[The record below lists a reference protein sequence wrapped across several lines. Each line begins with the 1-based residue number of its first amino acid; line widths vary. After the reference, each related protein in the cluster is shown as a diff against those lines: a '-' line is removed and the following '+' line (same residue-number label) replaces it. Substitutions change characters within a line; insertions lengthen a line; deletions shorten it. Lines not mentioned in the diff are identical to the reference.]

1 MRTADIRQRWLD
13 YFESQG
19 HAVVPSASLVSPDP
33 SLLFTVAGMVPFIPY
48 MLGQQQPPWQRA
60 TSVQKCIRTLDIEE
74 VGKTTRHGT
83 FFQMNGNF
91 SFGDYFKEGAIGY
104 AWDLV
109 TGPESEGKYGFDP
122 ETVWVTVFHDDDEA
136 ADLWKRI
143 AGLPDERIQRRGMK
157 DNFWS
162 TGQPGP
168 AGPCSEIYIDRGP
181 EFGKEGGP
189 VVDEDRYLEIWNLV
203 FMQYERGP
211 GGGKDNFPILGELA
225 QKNIDT
231 GMGLERVAY
240 LKQGV
245 ANLYEI
251 DEVVPVIRKAEEIT
265 GRRYGAA
272 TDDDVRMRVI
282 ADHVRSSLMLMDDGV
297 VPGNE
302 GRGYVLRRLL
312 RRSVRAMRLMGVEDP
327 SLVPLLETSYQA
339 MRASYPALDAN
350 FPGISQTGAT
360 EEDAFRRTL
369 TQGITIF
376 DTAAASTKKA
386 GGKVIGGKEAFS
398 LHDTYGFPIDLTLE
412 MAAEQGLTVDETAFR
427 ALMQEQRDRARAD
440 AKSKKGG
447 HGDVS
452 AYQAVGAKTPSIFR
466 GYDELQVG
474 ATVVALLKDSVAVPV
489 AHAGETVE
497 IVLTETPFYP
507 ESGGQDSDTGVIRG
521 ANATLEVVDVQRPVK
536 DVIVHT
542 ARVDEGTIA
551 VGDAV
556 SAEVDG
562 VTRRNASRAH
572 SATHL
577 IHSALHEVLGHKA
590 NQAGSY
596 NKPGYMRL
604 DFSWTQSVSGAARG
618 EIEEIANRAIREDL
632 PVQTTIMSL
641 DEAKALGAMA
651 LFGEKYGDR
660 VRVVEIGGPFSRELC
675 AGTHVGASSQI
686 GLLTVTS
693 EGSVGSGARRI
704 EALVGA
710 DAFSHLAAERA
721 IVSELST
728 SLKTPSVD
736 LPARVHSLVER
747 LSAAEKELAAFRQ
760 QALLGAAK
768 GLADGA
774 KAVGGVTV
782 VAAGVAD
789 ASSADDLRALVLD
802 IRARLGDAA
811 PTVVALAAA
820 IEGRPAIVIATNDA
834 ARKAGVSAGDL
845 VKAAS
850 AVLGGGGGGKPDLAQ
865 GGGQDATAIPAAL
878 TAVTDLVAARG

>member
-13 YFESQG
+13 YFAAHG

-48 MLGQQQPPWQRA
+48 MLGQQRAPWPRA
-60 TSVQKCIRTLDIEE
+60 TSVQKCIRTLDIDE

-91 SFGDYFKEGAIGY
+91 SFGDYFKEGAITY

-122 ETVWVTVFHDDDEA
+122 ELVWVTVYHEDDEA
-136 ADLWKRI
+136 ADLWQRI
-143 AGLPDERIQRRGMK
+143 AGLPPERIQRRGMK

-189 VVDEDRYLEIWNLV
+189 VVDEDRYIEIWNLV
-203 FMQYERGP
+203 FMQYERGA
-211 GGGKDNFPILGELA
+211 GGGKDGFPILGELT

-231 GMGLERVAY
+231 GMGLERVAF

-245 ANLYEI
+245 ANMYEI
-251 DEVVPVIRKAEEIT
+251 DEVFPVIGTVQELT
-265 GRRYGAA
+265 GRTYGANR
-272 TDDDVRMRVI
+272 DDDVRMRVI
-282 ADHVRSSLMLMDDGV
+282 ADHVRSGLMLMDDGV

-312 RRSVRAMRLMGVEDP
+312 RRSVRAMRLMGVNDP
-327 SLVPLLETSYQA
+327 ALVDLIHTSYQA
-339 MRASYPALDAN
+339 MRASYPSLDERYDHIA
-350 FPGISQTGAT
+350 GVASA

-369 TQGITIF
+369 TQGTSIF
-376 DTAAASTKKA
+376 ESAVAATTAS
-386 GGKVIGGKEAFS
+386 GGRVLGGADAFT

-412 MAAEQGLTVDETAFR
+412 MAAEQGLSVDEEAFR
-427 ALMQEQRDRARAD
+427 SLMQEQKDRARAD
-440 AKSKKGG
+440 AKAKKGG
-447 HGDVS
+447 HGDLT
-452 AYQAVGAKTPSIFR
+452 AYQHIGAATPSVFR
-466 GYDELQVG
+466 GYEELQV
-474 ATVVALLKDSVAVPV
+474 ASTVVALIKDGVSIPV
-489 AHAGETVE
+489 AQAGDTVE
-497 IVLTETPFYP
+497 VVLAHTPFYP
-507 ESGGQDSDTGVIRG
+507 ESGGQDADSGVIRA
-521 ANATLEVVDVQRPVK
+521 ANASLEVVDVQRPIK

-542 ARVDEGTIA
+542 VRVDEGTIA

-556 SAEVDG
+556 SAEVDALN
-562 VTRRNASRAH
+562 RRQASKAH

-577 IHSALHEVLGHKA
+577 IHSALHEVLGKQA

-604 DFSWTQSVSGAARG
+604 DFSWTQAVSAMARS
-618 EIEEIANRAIREDL
+618 EIEDVANRAIREEL
-632 PVQTTIMSL
+632 PVTTQIMAL

-651 LFGEKYGDR
+651 LFGEKYGER

-675 AGTHVGASSQI
+675 AGTHVDNSSQI
-686 GLLTVTS
+686 GLLTVTA

-721 IVSELST
+721 IVSELT
-728 SLKTPSVD
+728 QSLKTQPHE
-736 LPARVHSLVER
+736 LTGRVASLVER
-747 LSAAEKELAAFRQ
+747 LSQAEKDLAALRQ
-760 QALLGAAK
+760 RALLAAAQSLLESVSSVA
-768 GLADGA
+768 GVQVLATA
-774 KAVGGVTV
+774 
-782 VAAGVAD
+782 VAD
-789 ASSADDLRALVLD
+789 AGSADALRTLAIDLRQRMGED
-802 IRARLGDAA
+802 R
-811 PTVVALAAA
+811 PTVVALATDAG
-820 IEGRPAIVIATNDA
+820 GRPAVVVATNQA
-834 ARKAGVSAGDL
+834 ARDAGLSAGDL
-845 VKAAS
+845 VKTAT

-865 GGGQDATAIPAAL
+865 GGGTQVEAIGAAL
-878 TAVTDLVAARG
+878 QAVTAQIEARG